1 MGTFSPG
8 TDANGP
14 SFWPR
19 GGSDVRET
27 PYCLFWNDGWRCRF
41 LEFGYGRLLGNSPTP
56 IYQDGQT
63 PGSHHPGA
71 TACATDFSAV
81 RTVPTFA
88 MIYRSLAAG
97 AVPSLHAVVSESWVS
112 GLLDVALDGP
122 SVTQRRA
129 LARVWA

>member
-1 MGTFSPG
+1 MGMFSPG

-19 GGSDVRET
+19 EGSDVRQT

-41 LEFGYGRLLGNSPTP
+41 LELGYGRLPGNSPTP
-56 IYQDGQT
+56 VYQDGQT

-71 TACATDFSAV
+71 RACATDFSAL

-88 MIYRSLAAG
+88 VIGFLPAEQ
-97 AVPSLHAVVSESWVS
+97 SESAVCE
-112 GLLDVALDGP
+112 GGNADGGTAVIG
-122 SVTQRRA
+122 SFAYERY
-129 LARVWA
+129 